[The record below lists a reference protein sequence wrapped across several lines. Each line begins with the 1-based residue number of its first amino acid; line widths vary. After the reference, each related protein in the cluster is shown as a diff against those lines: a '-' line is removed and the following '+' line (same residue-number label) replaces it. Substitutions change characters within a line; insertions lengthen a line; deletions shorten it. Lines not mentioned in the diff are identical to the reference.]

1 MAIIFTNGFRVG
13 ELDIVFPTGVPQPTA
28 TPTPNPTPTPTAS
41 GIISPTPTPTD
52 EGVVI
57 TPTPNPTGTEII
69 TTPTPT
75 ATEIITTPTPTPTEV
90 TPTPT
95 PTETPTPTPTEE
107 PAQPIFPINISLQGN
122 YGVPTSSTI
131 RYTAA
136 FNTTSSGTKTLSA
149 GPDVSCNAGCTSTGV
164 INDAQSG
171 DTAFINISKIDPDQI
186 ATDQVSLSLNVTG
199 SGNVVGVN
207 PIIISVGNS
216 VINEGWSVTGIDETT
231 ELSVVIF
238 EG

>member
-57 TPTPNPTGTEII
+57 TPTP
-69 TTPTPT
+69 TPT

-95 PTETPTPTPTEE
+95 PTETSGPTPTPTEE

-136 FNTTSSGTKTLSA
+136 FFTTSSGTKTLSA

-164 INDAQSG
+164 INDAQLG
-171 DTAFINISKIDPDQI
+171 DSAFISISKIDPDQI
-186 ATDQVSLSLNVTG
+186 ATDQVSLTLDLTG

>member
-57 TPTPNPTGTEII
+57 TPTP
-69 TTPTPT
+69 TPT

-95 PTETPTPTPTEE
+95 PTETPTPTPTPTEE

-136 FNTTSSGTKTLSA
+136 FFTTSSGTKTLSA

-164 INDAQSG
+164 INGAQSG

-186 ATDQVSLSLNVTG
+186 ATDQVSLTLDLTG

>member
-28 TPTPNPTPTPTAS
+28 TPTPNPPPTPTAS

-57 TPTPNPTGTEII
+57 TP
-69 TTPTPT
+69 TPTPT

-164 INDAQSG
+164 INGAQSG
-171 DTAFINISKIDPDQI
+171 DTAFISISKIDPDQI
-186 ATDQVSLSLNVTG
+186 ATDQVSLTLDLTG

>member
-57 TPTPNPTGTEII
+57 TP
-69 TTPTPT
+69 TPTPT

-149 GPDVSCNAGCTSTGV
+149 GPDVSCNSGCTSTGV
-164 INDAQSG
+164 INDAQLG
-171 DTAFINISKIDPDQI
+171 DSAFISISKIDPDQI
-186 ATDQVSLSLNVTG
+186 ATDQVSLTLDLTG

>member
-28 TPTPNPTPTPTAS
+28 TPTPNPPPTPTAS

-57 TPTPNPTGTEII
+57 TPTP
-69 TTPTPT
+69 TPT

-90 TPTPT
+90 TPTPTPT

-164 INDAQSG
+164 INDAQLG
-171 DTAFINISKIDPDQI
+171 DSAFISISKIDPDQI
-186 ATDQVSLSLNVTG
+186 ATDQVSLTLDLTG